1 MVDFRYGDQTFL
13 NKLVIG
19 EIDEVEVEVVVVVVV
34 GDNDDIGVVF
44 IAPLETVFPF
54 KFELEIEDAAISYVF
69 LLLSRELVLDLLKIE
84 EGDII
89 GFY

>member
-1 MVDFRYGDQTFL
+1 L

-44 IAPLETVFPF
+44 IAALEMVFPL

-69 LLLSRELVLDLLKIE
+69 LLSRELVLDLLKIE
-84 EGDII
+84 EGDIV